1 MSWDFGAWLDR
12 RRADVQARWAKLA
25 LDVSEYAQLDEAER
39 ISRWNALLEALT
51 ADSEEALSEDV
62 HRWAER
68 ELQDNVPPRALVSIV
83 ERLSQAIREHL
94 PEEANWKRANE
105 HLNALIAS
113 IARYAALEMESLIQ
127 EKSQLETLYGI
138 TRELTTSLD
147 LRRLLHRTLDAV
159 MSATSATTGAIFIL
173 QRANGEILLPETTI
187 AWKNGASSKGV
198 STDMLPSAWQLGQSN
213 GMLVVDDLESGSVE
227 PWVDELVSPGMR
239 SLVLCP
245 LIAHGELQ
253 GLMILGAT
261 EKKAFRS
268 HHIQLLRSVLG
279 QIGAAIGNAE
289 LYRFLSDQSQELG
302 QMLRHQQEESTKHQ
316 AILTSIADG
325 VVVNNADGKTIM
337 VNPAAERILNTAAN
351 LLVGEDFRTL
361 FSLFK
366 AQDGQEIEVAM
377 EKFLDASAS
386 KVAPAYKTVLEIDDR
401 IINAHLAPVQVD
413 GEDFLGVVTILRDV
427 TKEVEADRAKSEFI
441 STVSHELRTP
451 MTAVK
456 GYTDLIYTESVG
468 SINRDQ
474 RRFLG
479 IIKNNTDRLTALIN
493 DLLDISRVETGRLR
507 FEPQAVQIGEVIVDV
522 VTALAGQAKVQ
533 GQTLAYE
540 VDSDM
545 PEVMGDRSRL
555 NQVLTNLVSNA
566 IRYTPEGGKVE
577 VHAYPVEG
585 AVRVDVRDT
594 GIGIHPDE
602 LGLIFERF
610 YRADHPVVQDIGGTG
625 LGLSIVRMF
634 VEMHGGRV
642 WVESEPNEGSTFTF
656 ILPMPTQEEEGDRM
670 PHLVARMRTI
680 LVVDDERD
688 VAQWIKFQ
696 LEEKGY
702 KVHVLGSGNP
712 VHGWAKQHCPDLIIL
727 DRRLPDVSGTEVI
740 RRLNEDPETVD
751 IPVVVLTIM
760 PDDGT
765 VWELGI
771 ADYLIKPVEGEKLLR
786 SVEEALNWYGS
797 VLIVDDHM
805 DTVEFLSIT
814 MRQIGF
820 TPLVA
825 VDGYEAVALARRHRP
840 DLVLLDL
847 RLPGMNGYEVLTH
860 LKRDAMTHSIPIIAF
875 SAHIADVELER
886 KRLIALGA
894 ANFIPK
900 PFSIEELLEEIE
912 EALKPVSG
920 PKTQP
925 T

>member
-1 MSWDFGAWLDR
+1 MSWNFGAWLDQH
-12 RRADVQARWAKLA
+12 RADVQARWVELA
-25 LDVSEYAQLDEAER
+25 RDLPGYAQLEEAER
-39 ISRWNALLEALT
+39 TSRWAVLLEALT
-51 ADSEEALSEDV
+51 ADTEEALSEHV
-62 HRWAER
+62 HLWAER
-68 ELQDNVPPRALVSIV
+68 ELLGDVTPRALVSIA
-83 ERLSQAIREHL
+83 ECLSQAIREQL

-113 IARYAALEMESLIQ
+113 IARYTALGMEGLTQ
-127 EKSQLETLYGI
+127 DKSRLETLYEI
-138 TRELTTSLD
+138 TRELTSSLD

-159 MSATSATTGAIFIL
+159 MSATSATTGAIFIV
-173 QRANGEILLPETTI
+173 QRSDGALLLPETTI
-187 AWKNGASSKGV
+187 AWDSKPPSQGI
-198 STDMLPSAWQLGQSN
+198 STDVLPSAWQLGQLDN
-213 GMLVVDDLESGSVE
+213 MLVVDDLESDSVE
-227 PWVDELVSPGMR
+227 PWVDKLVSPRVR
-239 SLVLCP
+239 SLIMSP

-253 GLMILGAT
+253 GLMILGAP
-261 EKKAFRS
+261 EKKAFRPQ
-268 HHIQLLRSVLG
+268 HVQLLRSVLG

-289 LYRFLSDQSQELG
+289 LYRFLSAQSQELG

-325 VVVNNADGKTIM
+325 VVVNNADGETIM
-337 VNPAAERILNTAAN
+337 VNPAAERILNTSAE

-366 AQDGQEIEVAM
+366 AQDGQEVEVAM
-377 EKFLDASAS
+377 EELLDASTS
-386 KVAPAYKTVLEIDDR
+386 KVIPAYKTVLEIDDR
-401 IINAHLAPVQVD
+401 IINAHLSSVQVD

-468 SINRDQ
+468 SINKDQ

-507 FEPQAVQIGEVIVDV
+507 FEPQAVQIGEVIADV
-522 VTALAGQAKVQ
+522 VTALAGQAQSQ

-566 IRYTPEGGKVE
+566 IRYTPEGGTIE
-577 VHAYPVEG
+577 IHAYPVEE

-594 GIGIHPDE
+594 GIGIHPDD
-602 LGLIFERF
+602 LGHIFERF

-642 WVESEPNEGSTFTF
+642 WVESEPDEGSTFTF
-656 ILPMPTQEEEGDRM
+656 ILPMPTQEEEEQV

-696 LEEKGY
+696 LEENGY
-702 KVHVLGSGNP
+702 KVHVLGSGKP
-712 VHGWAKQHCPDLIIL
+712 VLGWAMQHHPDIIIL
-727 DRRLPDVSGTEVI
+727 DRRLPDIDGTEVL
-740 RRLNEDPETVD
+740 RRLNDNPETEE
-751 IPVVVLTIM
+751 IPVIVLTIM

-765 VWELGI
+765 VWDLGI
-771 ADYLIKPVEGEKLLR
+771 ADYLIKPVGGEELLR
-786 SVEEALNWYGS
+786 SVEEELSWHGS

-805 DTVEFLSIT
+805 DTVELLSIT

-825 VDGYEAVALARRHRP
+825 VDGYEALTLARRHRP

-875 SAHIADVELER
+875 SAHIADVDLER

-920 PKTQP
+920 PKAQP